1 MEILLDSDSV
11 NPGDSSA
18 FTPKM
23 GYHSKAGQRSEVTDS
38 LLVKTGDWP
47 AIEKHLQL
55 SRPGNILGNWTFK
68 NSFIINK
75 TEGHYFF
82 GADKLK
88 EYVLKK

>member
-1 MEILLDSDSV
+1 
-11 NPGDSSA
+11 
-18 FTPKM
+18 
-23 GYHSKAGQRSEVTDS
+23 
-38 LLVKTGDWP
+38 VKTGDWP